1 MVGSCLK
8 QNWFNLI
15 PRNLSLNI
23 YVWIIFSFLPFYF
36 IFRSNAFVEVVLGIV
51 LILTFFLAYRLSIF
65 SNGWSIYL
73 WVSIKMFISI
83 GMALF
88 YGYVYM
94 SLFLAYF
101 IGNIQRKAGFL
112 TLYIIHLVTTLIAVY
127 GSFYTQT
134 ELFFT
139 QLPFIVITIIGV
151 ILLPFNTYNRIKR
164 QKLEGELE
172 SANEK
177 ISQLMIFE
185 ERQRIARDLHDTLGQ
200 KLSLIGLKSDLAGRL
215 IEDNPN
221 QAAKE
226 MQEVNQT
233 ARTALKEVRE
243 MVSEMRGVRLEEEL
257 KHVRQILE
265 AAQIAYEIEGSSRLT
280 QTSPVIENVASMC
293 LKEAVNNVVK
303 HSEATHCWIE
313 IDEMKDELKLAVTD
327 NGIGRKGQGEKSNE
341 HGIRGMRE
349 RLEFVNGRLSII
361 DQDGI
366 RVVIT
371 IPKTIQQSGKEA
383 VE

>member
-1 MVGSCLK
+1 MK